1 MHMCSKEVMMP
12 IKDVSEICNRIS
24 NEMDKMKK
32 EVVKK
37 DTHTGTLK
45 QIATDLKDVAN
56 RLEELGAIDN
66 YVKNAY
72 DKLKKSIDEQKA
84 IIDSTNVD
92 IMCKVRNETIEMIK
106 ANLPD
111 NMLLIPKDEDTWQLY
126 RVINI
131 VNNKKNP
138 RAEKYLGEMSLI
150 IENNLTAIKVIIEGA
165 TNKIEI
171 IRLESAYKIYP
182 IASYIRMHC
191 DYREV

>member
-1 MHMCSKEVMMP
+1 MCSKEVMMP
-12 IKDVSEICNRIS
+12 IKDVSEICSRIS
-24 NEMDKMKK
+24 NEMDKTKK

-37 DTHTGTLK
+37 DKRLGTLK
-45 QIATDLKDVAN
+45 EIATELKDLAN

-66 YVKNAY
+66 YVRNTY

-92 IMCKVRNETIEMIK
+92 IMGKVRNETIEMIK

-111 NMLLIPKDEDTWQLY
+111 NMRLKEKCGDTWQLY
-126 RVINI
+126 RVTNI
-131 VNNKKNP
+131 INNKKNS
-138 RAEKYLGEMSLI
+138 EEETYLGEMSLTS
-150 IENNLTAIKVIIEGA
+150 ENNSTAIKVTIEGT

-182 IASYIRMHC
+182 IVNYIRMHC
-191 DYREV
+191 DYSEV